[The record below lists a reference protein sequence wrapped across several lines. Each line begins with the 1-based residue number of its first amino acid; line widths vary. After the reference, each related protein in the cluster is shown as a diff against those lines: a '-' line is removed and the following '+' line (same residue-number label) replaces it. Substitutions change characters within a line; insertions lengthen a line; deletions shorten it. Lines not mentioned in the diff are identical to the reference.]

1 MDEQQKRAV
10 EVSRDSQTLL
20 EGDNLDVW
28 REQVD
33 RARKMS
39 QYSYASFRDALSV
52 YYREMAKA
60 YEKGTQR
67 G

>member
-1 MDEQQKRAV
+1 MHEQQKRAI
-10 EVSRDSQTLL
+10 EVTRDPQTL

-33 RARKMS
+33 RARQAS
-39 QYSYASFRDALSV
+39 QHSYDGGFRDALAL
-52 YYREMAKA
+52 YYRDMAKA

>member
-10 EVSRDSQTLL
+10 EVSRDPQTL
-20 EGDNLDVW
+20 EGDDLDAW

-33 RARKMS
+33 NARKKS
-39 QYSYASFRDALSV
+39 QQYSYAGFGDSLAV
-52 YYREMAKA
+52 YYREMARA